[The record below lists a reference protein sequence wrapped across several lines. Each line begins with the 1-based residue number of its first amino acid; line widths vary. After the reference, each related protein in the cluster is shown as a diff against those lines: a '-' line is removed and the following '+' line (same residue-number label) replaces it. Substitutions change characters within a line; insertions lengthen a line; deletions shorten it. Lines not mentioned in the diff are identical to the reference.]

1 MRAAVSFRTVR
12 IIVLLAVLAIVA
24 GVTYWESWSVR
35 QWSRPLTV
43 RIYPVNGDASIAVQ
57 RYVAGLTPAQFQ
69 EIGFF
74 LSQESKRYRLQ
85 PLQAPKIILE
95 AAISALPP
103 APPTQVRNIPAVLLW
118 SLQLRYYE
126 FRNTQ
131 FWQDLG
137 QIKLFVVYH
146 EGKQGVP
153 LESSLGLRK
162 GLFGIVHAFAQI
174 RQNAQNNVVITH
186 ELLHTLGATDEYDAN
201 LMPLFPDGYGDPEAS
216 PLFPQTQAEIMA
228 GRIAISPSRAIIP
241 DNLGAC
247 VIGPKTAYQIHWA
260 NAETPAGQR
269 GVSC

>member
-1 MRAAVSFRTVR
+1 MTFRTVR
-12 IIVLLAVLAIVA
+12 IIVLLTVLASVA
-24 GVTYWESWSVR
+24 GITYWESWSVR
-35 QWSRPLTV
+35 QWSRSLTV

-57 RYVAGLTPAQFQ
+57 QYLAGLTTAQFQ

-85 PLQAPKIILE
+85 PLPVPKIVLE
-95 AAISALPP
+95 APVLALPP
-103 APPTQVRNIPAVLLW
+103 APPAQIRNIPAVLLW

-126 FRNTQ
+126 FHNTQ

-146 EGKQGVP
+146 EGKQGLP

-162 GLFGIVHAFAQI
+162 GLFGIVHAFA
-174 RQNAQNNVVITH
+174 RVGQNAQNNVVITH

-201 LMPLFPDGYGDPEAS
+201 LMPLFPDGYGDPAAI
-216 PLFPQTQAEIMA
+216 PLYPQTQAEIMA
-228 GRIAISPSRAIIP
+228 GRMAISPFRAIIP

-260 NAETPAGQR
+260 NAVTPASQR